1 MPTFIDE
8 SGDTGDPRN
17 GGTPYFHVAAVWVP
31 GIDNIELF
39 QEKIIQLRRELGL
52 PRTFEFKFSKTGHN
66 LKLRK
71 EFFTAAMSQEFR
83 FAVSSIDKNNDLCAA
98 SRESQHWAA
107 ATELA
112 TALRPIYHWVEDATN
127 APLKELVVVD
137 RNEDANYLRI
147 IKQQF
152 RGLRSRHR
160 PGSSMIGKV
169 CFRDSSSH
177 EMIQL
182 ADMICGAVGLKV
194 ERGEATWYEC
204 VAERDIQRFRFLE

>member
-8 SGDTGDPRN
+8 SGDTGNPRN

-31 GIDNIELF
+31 SIDNIELF
-39 QEKIIQLRRELGL
+39 QE
-52 PRTFEFKFSKTGHN
+52 
-66 LKLRK
+66 
-71 EFFTAAMSQEFR
+71 
-83 FAVSSIDKNNDLCAA
+83 
-98 SRESQHWAA
+98 
-107 ATELA
+107 
-112 TALRPIYHWVEDATN
+112 
-127 APLKELVVVD
+127 VD
-137 RNEDANYLRI
+137 RNEDASYLRI

-204 VAERDIQRFRFLE
+204 VAERDFQRFRFLE